1 MIETILERHSK
12 VEASLLPILHDVQA
26 SFGYVSETAMREI
39 ALALNLT
46 RAEVHGVVSFY
57 HDFRDAPDDRP
68 VINICAAEACQA
80 RGSDGVFV
88 EAEASAAGRVRI
100 EKTYC
105 LGLCSVGPAAI
116 KGERIFARLTAEK
129 IRSLVSEL

>member
-12 VEASLLPILHDVQA
+12 VEGNLLPILHDVQA
-26 SFGYVSETAMREI
+26 SFGHVSEAAMREI

-68 VINICAAEACQA
+68 VIKICAAEACQA
-80 RGSDGVFV
+80 RGSDAVFAG
-88 EAEASAAGRVRI
+88 AEAIGEGRVKI

-116 KGERIFARLTAEK
+116 EGDRIFARLTAEK